1 MNIYVKKKTSTVCEI
16 PMTSELIHYF
26 EVTEKVVHSGEHD
39 LFTCTCFLSSPHKLS
54 TRRKEYSVGA
64 KQRRRHLF

>member
-1 MNIYVKKKTSTVCEI
+1 
-16 PMTSELIHYF
+16 MTSELIHYF
-26 EVTEKVVHSGEHD
+26 EVTEKVVQSGEHD

-64 KQRRRHLF
+64 KQRRRALF